1 MRKKYKFKREILESY
16 IVISNEDDSKNI
28 ATFKDGD
35 GKANYVR
42 VKRTIKMAF
51 DKAKKEEKSQKNKY
65 DRHIEHLQLEENTL
79 YNRAFYKPQ
88 SIEEKVIENDTV
100 TTIIREIWKLP
111 IPQNRRVYMKVVDE
125 FTYSQ
130 IARIE
135 KVDRSVIKRSVDAG
149 IKKLQKKLKNFYF
162 TDNI

>member
-16 IVISNEDDSKNI
+16 IVICNEDDSKNI

-51 DKAKKEEKSQKNKY
+51 NKPKKEKKSQKNKY
-65 DRHIEHLQLEENTL
+65 DRHIEDSLLDENTL
-79 YNRAFYKPQ
+79 YNRTFYKPQ

-100 TTIIREIWKLP
+100 ITIIKEIWKLP
-111 IPQNRRVYMKVVDE
+111 IPQNRRVYMKLLDE
-125 FTYSQ
+125 FAYSQ

-135 KVDRSVIKRSVDAG
+135 KVDRSVIIRC
-149 IKKLQKKLKNFYF
+149 
-162 TDNI
+162 

>member
-1 MRKKYKFKREILESY
+1 
-16 IVISNEDDSKNI
+16 
-28 ATFKDGD
+28 
-35 GKANYVR
+35 
-42 VKRTIKMAF
+42 
-51 DKAKKEEKSQKNKY
+51 
-65 DRHIEHLQLEENTL
+65 
-79 YNRAFYKPQ
+79 
-88 SIEEKVIENDTV
+88 
-100 TTIIREIWKLP
+100 
-111 IPQNRRVYMKVVDE
+111 MKVVDE

>member
-1 MRKKYKFKREILESY
+1 MDQFSIIIWL
-16 IVISNEDDSKNI
+16 NFHLTN
-28 ATFKDGD
+28 T
-35 GKANYVR
+35 
-42 VKRTIKMAF
+42 
-51 DKAKKEEKSQKNKY
+51 Y
-65 DRHIEHLQLEENTL
+65 DRHIEHSQLDENTL
-79 YNRAFYKPQ
+79 YNRTFNKPQ